1 MTEEIT
7 INTSSTPNGATVEPA
22 MGQAP
27 VIKQLVDLS
36 SGHKAEAI
44 YYKRESKQV
53 ICLSTQLSCAVGCV
67 FCASPDGNKTVNLSM
82 MDMLEQIDFME
93 RYADPDPDQ
102 VMLYS
107 FMGEGE
113 PLQNLFSVLHTI
125 ERLLQSTSWKT
136 RFAISTSGVKPFNI
150 IRLGN
155 FVAGHPEAAIKLQ
168 LSLHAPTDEGRKK
181 IIPVSKPLTEIMSA
195 MDYYA
200 ETTGGPIDINYTLID
215 GINDTPEDAHKLAEL
230 CKDYHVKIS
239 KYNKVPWLN
248 FNESQNQ
255 QMFVDILTEHGVSV
269 EYHLTDGESINAAC
283 GQTRGQSMSKE
294 SQNE

>member
-93 RYADPDPDQ
+93 RYADPTQ

-113 PLQNLFSVLHTI
+113 PLQNLSAVIDTMQSILHSETNI
-125 ERLLQSTSWKT
+125 RPI
-136 RFAISTSGVKPFNI
+136 RFAVSTSGVKPTS
-150 IRLGN
+150 IRKFAN
-155 FVAGHPEAAIKLQ
+155 FVAVNPATPIKLQ

-255 QMFVDILTEHGVSV
+255 HIFVDILTEHGVSV

>member
-1 MTEEIT
+1 M
-7 INTSSTPNGATVEPA
+7 SEPL

-36 SGHKAEAI
+36 SGHKAEVI
-44 YYKRESKQV
+44 YYRRESKQV

-67 FCASPDGNKTVNLSM
+67 FCASPDGNKTVNLTSLDM
-82 MDMLEQIDFME
+82 MDQIEKMEQ
-93 RYADPDPDQ
+93 YSDPDQ

-113 PLQNLFSVLHTI
+113 PLQNLVNVQEVINLLLLLNTRTI
-125 ERLLQSTSWKT
+125 
-136 RFAISTSGVKPFNI
+136 RFAVSTSGVKPLSIKRFAD
-150 IRLGN
+150 
-155 FVAGHPEAAIKLQ
+155 FVASHPETPIKLQ

-181 IIPVSKPLTEIMSA
+181 IIPVSKPLTEIMDA
-195 MDYYA
+195 MAYYA
-200 ETTGGPIDINYTLID
+200 KITGGPIDINYTLID
-215 GINDTPEDAHKLAEL
+215 GINDSSEDAHKLAEL

-269 EYHLTDGESINAAC
+269 EYHLTDGESLNAAC
-283 GQTRGQSMSKE
+283 GQTRGQSMNKE
-294 SQNE
+294 SQNG